1 MVAPVQKVPA
11 VGADGVVV
19 LRVIRTTKAVFSL
32 GHLPAS
38 SMV

>member
-1 MVAPVQKVPA
+1 MVAPVQKIPEAGA
-11 VGADGVVV
+11 VGVVV

-38 SMV
+38 SIV